1 MELLHE
7 LIPSLSKIAVLRNP
21 ANSSEVVAAEVTRA
35 AAQSLGIS
43 FLVEQ
48 ATAPTDFE
56 RAINA
61 IKSTG
66 ATAVIVLPD
75 PMFFTNRGQ
84 LIGQLGQARLPSI
97 YMETGFVAAGGLI
110 SYGPNFTQLFRRA
123 ATYVDKILKGAKPAD
138 LPVEQPNKFELIIN
152 ASTAKALGLVIPQSI
167 LLRADEVIE

>member
-97 YMETGFVAAGGLI
+97 YMETGFAAAGGLM
-110 SYGPNFTQLFRRA
+110 SYGRQL
-123 ATYVDKILKGAKPAD
+123 YGAG
-138 LPVEQPNKFELIIN
+138 
-152 ASTAKALGLVIPQSI
+152 ASSRHLYSSDSQGGKA
-167 LLRADEVIE
+167 R

>member
-1 MELLHE
+1 VELLHE

-97 YMETGFVAAGGLI
+97 YMETGFAAAGGLM